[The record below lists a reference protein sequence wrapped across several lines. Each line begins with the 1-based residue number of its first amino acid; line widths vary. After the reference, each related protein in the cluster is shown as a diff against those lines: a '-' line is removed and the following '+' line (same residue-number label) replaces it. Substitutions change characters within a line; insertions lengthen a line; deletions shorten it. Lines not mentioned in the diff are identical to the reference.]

1 MRTYLAKL
9 YDELIL
15 GRPLAVLFF
24 LLCVFAFFVY
34 YANDFRLDA
43 SADSLLLENDTALR
57 QTRQVNERY
66 GSGDFLFVTFQPSGD
81 LFTRKNINII
91 AHLRDDLKQV
101 NHIASVTSIVDV
113 PLLTVVKGGLMDLA
127 KNTRTLMDKDV
138 DLDKARR
145 ELTHSPLY
153 SRLIISRDGTVTALK
168 LDLQKHPEYRQLQV
182 RRSKLIAK
190 KYASGLSEQE
200 AAQLDRINRRYEA
213 LKETI
218 TAQDHRL
225 IGDVRQIMSHYEQ
238 YGSLHL
244 GGVPMIAN
252 DMIRFIKNDLVDFGL
267 GVFVFMVV
275 MLSII
280 FRRPRWVVLPLLS
293 CAFSGL
299 LMVGLLGFVGWDVT
313 VISSNF
319 ISLML
324 ILTMSLNI
332 HLVVRYRQLR
342 RDYPDQ
348 EQHWLVSETMRKMVW
363 PSLYTALTTM
373 IGFCSLVFSNIK
385 PVIDF
390 GWMMTIGLGVAF
402 LTSFLLFPCVLMLLR
417 PPPPVVAGRERNRFT
432 AALASLTEHRGAAVF
447 WIAVIVAGISLYGM
461 TQLRVENSFIN
472 YFSKNTEI
480 YQGLKL
486 IDQKLGGTTTLDVL
500 INFKSGSL
508 NRGAASGQKSGASGG
523 SGDDD
528 FNAVFGNVK
537 VNKADYWFTQE
548 KVDLIKH
555 VHDYLNS
562 IPAIGKVLSLASTV
576 RVAEQLVQSKDF
588 NAFELN
594 ILYKQLP
601 AALKQKL
608 IHPYV
613 NIKHDQARIAMRV
626 KDSMPD
632 LHRNALLHKIRH
644 DLQTKFHL
652 SPNQFELT
660 GLLVLYNNM
669 LQSLFHSQILTL
681 GIVMLGIALMLLL
694 LFRSWKLALIGIVPN
709 ILAAVAILGLM
720 GLAGIPLDMMTITIA
735 AITIGIAVDDGIHYI
750 HRFGEELP
758 RHHHDY
764 AATLH
769 YCHANVGSAAFYT
782 SLTIMVGFSILV
794 LSNFIPTI
802 YFGLLTALAML
813 LALLGALTLL
823 PLLILWWKPFGEAG
837 SD

>member
-9 YDELIL
+9 YDDLIL
-15 GRPLAVLFF
+15 GRPLSVLFV
-24 LLCVFAFFVY
+24 LLCVFGFFAY

-43 SADSLLLENDTALR
+43 SADSLLLENDKALR
-57 QTRQVNERY
+57 QARQVDERY
-66 GSGDFLFVTFQPSGD
+66 GSGDFLFVTFQPRGD
-81 LFTRKNINII
+81 LFTEKNIHII
-91 AHLRDDLKQV
+91 ARLRDDLKQV
-101 NHIASVTSIVDV
+101 NHIAAVTSIVDV
-113 PLLTVVKGGLMDLA
+113 PLLTVVKGSLLDLA
-127 KNTRTLMDKDV
+127 KNTRTLLDKDV
-138 DLDKARR
+138 DMDKARR
-145 ELTHSPLY
+145 ELTQSPLY

-168 LDLQKHPEYRQLQV
+168 LDLEKNPEYTELQE
-182 RRSKLIAK
+182 RRSKLITK

-200 AAQLDRINRRYEA
+200 AAQLARIDRRYES

-218 TAQDHRL
+218 TAQNHRM
-225 IGDVRQIMSHYEQ
+225 IGDIRQVMSHYEQ

-252 DMIRFIKNDLVDFGL
+252 DMIRFIKNDLVNFGL

-280 FRRPRWVVLPLLS
+280 FRRLRWVVLPLLS

-417 PPPPVVAGRERNRFT
+417 RPPPVAASKEQARFT
-432 AALASLTEHRGAAVF
+432 AALAALTEHRGGLVLL
-447 WIAVIVAGISLYGM
+447 ISIIVAGIGLYGM
-461 TQLRVENSFIN
+461 AQLRVENSFIN
-472 YFSKNTEI
+472 YFSKDTEI

-500 INFKSGSL
+500 LNFNSSDLDKGAPAAAGGS
-508 NRGAASGQKSGASGG
+508 SGG
-523 SGDDD
+523 GDDED

-576 RVAEQLVQSKDF
+576 RVAEQLVQGQEF

-601 AALKQKL
+601 EALKQKL
-608 IHPYV
+608 IYPYV
-613 NIKHDQARIAMRV
+613 NVKHDQARISMRI

-632 LHRNALLHKIRH
+632 LHRNALLQQIRH

-652 SPNQFELT
+652 SPDQFELT

-681 GIVMLGIALMLLL
+681 GIVMLGIALMLML

-720 GLAGIPLDMMTITIA
+720 GLTGIPLDMMTITIA

-769 YCHANVGSAAFYT
+769 YCHAMSAAPPSIPPSPSWSGFPSWCCRISFPPST
-782 SLTIMVGFSILV
+782 SACSRRWPCCWPC
-794 LSNFIPTI
+794 SAP
-802 YFGLLTALAML
+802 
-813 LALLGALTLL
+813 
-823 PLLILWWKPFGEAG
+823 
-837 SD
+837 